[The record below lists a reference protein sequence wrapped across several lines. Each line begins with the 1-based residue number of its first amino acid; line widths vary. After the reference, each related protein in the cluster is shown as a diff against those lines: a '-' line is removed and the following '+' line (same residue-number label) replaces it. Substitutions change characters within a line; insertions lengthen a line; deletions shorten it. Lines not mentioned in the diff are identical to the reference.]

1 MEDRHILMCDI
12 AADPMPPPTAPCLEP
27 PAAAVLRP
35 GRGATWHEIILNHE
49 QAVST
54 SISASVAAG
63 HSLLVIEVS
72 SALECERLAAE
83 ATVAAGHR
91 RETCGIAGL
100 VRQPVKSILGST
112 GSALCDELLLRQLA
126 LLQSTAAPGLTS
138 ELFGD
143 ALISSP
149 GTCIHNPSLA
159 WSEGEPAINV
169 YTSGGCFTPH
179 EDDQSITL
187 LLNLSQRAAYT
198 GGGTAFWSL
207 EDGGGP
213 GKGPTLPES
222 QLPSHLIAPAVG
234 TALIFGGQVT
244 HAARPVLTGERIV
257 FVASFSPVSRKGP
270 KRTRALQAGLA
281 GLRIAAARQAG
292 GHPGSRQREFGTP
305 SPDGAAPSPEAEHA
319 SAAAPSSATME
330 DTSLEELCRALSRS
344 EEAALR
350 EPPAMA
356 WMLAHEEEVD

>member
-1 MEDRHILMCDI
+1 VRETDVKSCRLAPGASPAPCVY
-12 AADPMPPPTAPCLEP
+12 AATTSANVAWRLSDPPPSRAHSPWHP
-27 PAAAVLRP
+27 RP
-35 GRGATWHEIILNHE
+35 
-49 QAVST
+49 S
-54 SISASVAAG
+54 
-63 HSLLVIEVS
+63 
-72 SALECERLAAE
+72 
-83 ATVAAGHR
+83 
-91 RETCGIAGL
+91 
-100 VRQPVKSILGST
+100 
-112 GSALCDELLLRQLA
+112 
-126 LLQSTAAPGLTS
+126 
-138 ELFGD
+138 
-143 ALISSP
+143 
-149 GTCIHNPSLA
+149 PSLA
-159 WSEGEPAINV
+159 PSPPFPSLESPCLFAHRSAPTSLPPLAAGIR